1 MRKSKLWYIPPERI
15 KQFRENDRRVL
26 RVMKQRKDAEMF
38 RKRSKKQKI
47 TYDKTGKIPVIRA
60 SLCTGEKVAGFKDE
74 KTGKFDD
81 LMLIRNTSDLA
92 EFLSLY
98 DVAEEQIRREW

>member
-81 LMLIRNTSDLA
+81 LIRLGGIS
-92 EFLSLY
+92 EP
-98 DVAEEQIRREW
+98 V